1 MSHCKHLHSGEGP
14 EPMRE
19 PGNRGITGQQPLGN
33 NQSFHYSALKGPK
46 SALKYSIVRQHF
58 QRETD
63 ATESMLLNAA
73 GRNTLPVLV
82 SRGVRINLK
91 INAAE
96 TTSHCSP
103 SVVSTTC
110 ELQNLRLSKHEHNQA
125 RTSLPRQLSSIRNRF
140 LKRRQPSRS
149 A

>member
-82 SRGVRINLK
+82 SGGVRINLE

-103 SVVSTTC
+103 SVLVPPASY
-110 ELQNLRLSKHEHNQA
+110 
-125 RTSLPRQLSSIRNRF
+125 RTSGCPNTNTNPRQPSSIRNRF
-140 LKRRQPSRS
+140 SKRRQPSRS